1 MNTQQPHE
9 HIVRSVDEEQQ
20 RLKGEL
26 LRMGGM
32 AADQLLAAIAVVD
45 LRDDDAARR
54 VVEADAA
61 IDRLEQETSQDVMK
75 LALRGPMARDLREIL
90 AAIRIAS
97 DLERIGDYAANVAKR
112 SLALNAAPP
121 LPQIRGLAALGELA
135 AGQVRRSEEH
145 QSELQSLMRNS

>member
-121 LPQIRGLAALGELA
+121 LPQIRGLA
-135 AGQVRRSEEH
+135 RSEEH
-145 QSELQSLMRNS
+145 TSELQSLMRISYAVFCLK